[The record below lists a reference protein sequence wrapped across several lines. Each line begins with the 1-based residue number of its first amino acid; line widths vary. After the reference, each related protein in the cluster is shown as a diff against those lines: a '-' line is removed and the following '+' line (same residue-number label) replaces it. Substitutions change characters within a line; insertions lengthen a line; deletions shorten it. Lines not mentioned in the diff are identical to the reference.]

1 MNTYKEPQS
10 MSGPEYLMLDRL
22 VVKKDEGRREK
33 RRSSSH
39 SRESRR
45 GRGRGRKGRRRNIL
59 ASD

>member
-1 MNTYKEPQS
+1 

-22 VVKKDEGRREK
+22 LVKEKEEGRRGK
-33 RRSSSH
+33 RRSSSR

-45 GRGRGRKGRRRNIL
+45 GRGRRRKGRRRNIL